1 MSVKIRVDGTRGW
14 MSRLGSVERAR
25 VVGSVVDGKKINST
39 LIITHQY
46 RHSGVLRQRMRIIC
60 KLNGVK
66 RKDTTCA
73 QNVNNSALLV
83 YAIGSVEE
91 VIFRKE
97 TGLGCV

>member
-46 RHSGVLRQRMRIIC
+46 RQRSFE
-60 KLNGVK
+60 
-66 RKDTTCA
+66 TA
-73 QNVNNSALLV
+73 HENNL
-83 YAIGSVEE
+83 
-91 VIFRKE
+91 
-97 TGLGCV
+97 